1 MSFYDWMR
9 GWFGGPD
16 QLSIDVSLASLTTKI
31 YYKQLIIQSCV
42 NLIANVVSRSEFQTF
57 AKKKPVKG
65 DNYYMFNVEPNQN
78 RSASKF
84 WRETVAKLV
93 YENECLIIPQ
103 NGGLYLADSYKVEE
117 RTFKENIY
125 KDVKMIGGLS
135 MGTSMKESEVFRF
148 QLHNEPMRKIVEG
161 LYQDYAELI
170 GIAKTSYAAQNSLR
184 AIIDIPTNFAQTD
197 QAQADLKDLLENRLK
212 KFLSA
217 TAGAALPL
225 TNGMKYTEVGGK
237 PETQGGAGSQGMRTF
252 IEEFCD
258 LAAMA
263 FQIPPQLLRGT
274 AADSDTSI
282 DRLLT
287 FGTNPIVE
295 EIQDEINRKYYD
307 KESVLSGTYLKID
320 SSRVKAVNI
329 KDIAGSLEILVRIGG
344 YAINDV
350 LTALGMEEI
359 DEEWAQI
366 RWMTKN
372 YAPAT
377 QAQKGGN

>member
-1 MSFYDWMR
+1 MSLMDWMK

-16 QLSIDVSLASLTTKI
+16 RLSVDVSVADLTTKI
-31 YYKQLIIQSCV
+31 YYKQLVIQSCV
-42 NLIANVVSRSEFQTF
+42 NLIANVVSRCEFQTF
-57 AKKKPVKG
+57 VNGKPIKG

-84 WRETVAKLV
+84 WRETVSKMV
-93 YENECLIIPQ
+93 YENECLVIPQ
-103 NGGLYLADSYKVEE
+103 NGAMFLVEDYVVEE
-117 RTFKENIY
+117 KAFKENVYRDI
-125 KDVKMIGGLS
+125 KMVGNYQLK
-135 MGTSMKESEVFRF
+135 TTMKESEVFRF
-148 QLHNEPMRKIVEG
+148 QLHNESMRRIVEG
-161 LYQDYAELI
+161 LYQDYSELI

-184 AIIDIPTNFAQTD
+184 AIIEIPTNYPQTD
-197 QAQADLKDLLENRLK
+197 QAQAELKTLLETRLK

-225 TNGMKYTEVGGK
+225 TNGMKYTEVGGD
-237 PETQGGAGSQGMRTF
+237 PTTQGGVGSQGIRTF
-252 IEEFCD
+252 VDEFIE
-258 LAAMA
+258 LAAMG
-263 FQIPPQLLRGT
+263 FQIPPQLLKGT
-274 AADSDTSI
+274 ATDADVSM

-287 FGTNPIVE
+287 FGANPIVE
-295 EIQDEINRKYYD
+295 EIKDEINRKYYD
-307 KESVLSGTYLKID
+307 KESVLNGTYLKVD

-350 LTALGMEEI
+350 LTALGLEEI
-359 DEEWAQI
+359 DEEWAKI